1 MSSPKR
7 DVPGIIASTVFIV
20 VGALAIYY
28 SREFSMLGSV
38 FPRTI
43 AATLIVLSSAYIAVA
58 AFGQVG
64 PPAAQPGSVPR
75 RILLAVTMI
84 AWALLLDVLGFLT
97 ASIVCYVAI
106 LVIANY
112 NRWTPRMTVAYAGV
126 GIVVLGGL
134 YSLFRFALQVPFPT
148 GHFL

>member
-1 MSSPKR
+1 MDRPRR
-7 DVPGIIASTVFIV
+7 DIPGIVASAVFIV
-20 VGALAIYY
+20 AGALAIYY
-28 SREFSMLGSV
+28 SGDFSMLGSV

-58 AFGQVG
+58 VFGREA
-64 PPAAQPGSVPR
+64 PPAAQPGSVVR
-75 RILLAVTMI
+75 RILLAVTLV
-84 AWALLLDVLGFLT
+84 AWALLLDPLGFLT

-112 NRWTPRMTVAYAGV
+112 NRWTPRMTIAYAGV

-134 YSLFRFALQVPFPT
+134 YSLFRFALQVPFPA